1 MTVDKHPTVKRKTR
15 LEVSRR
21 RLEEQKISCK
31 MQVPSSKLQVV
42 SEDRSQRFVNRCRKI
57 KSDRSAVEWFSVHR
71 MKNLF
76 FQSEDLFFVLG

>member
-1 MTVDKHPTVKRKTR
+1 M
-15 LEVSRR
+15 
-21 RLEEQKISCK
+21 
-31 MQVPSSKLQVV
+31 
-42 SEDRSQRFVNRCRKI
+42 NRCRKI